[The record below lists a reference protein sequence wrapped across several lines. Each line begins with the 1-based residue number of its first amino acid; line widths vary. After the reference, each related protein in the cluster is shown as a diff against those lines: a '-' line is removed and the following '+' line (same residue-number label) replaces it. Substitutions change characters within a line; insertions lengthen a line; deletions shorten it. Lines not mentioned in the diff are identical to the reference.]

1 MVRPDLERRRREQ
14 RARARRQRIGA
25 SAAVAAAA
33 VAGVAVAG
41 VMIAGA
47 GTGDDTSSTAQAPAY
62 RQPTTA
68 SPAPE
73 PEPVSTPTT
82 ETTATAPTGESPQRI
97 RPPVPG
103 PGTVITEGPKSAGR
117 KVALTID
124 DGTCATCVDRILD
137 VVERTGGKVT
147 LFPNGVYASSWEPQ
161 AKRIRALIDKGQVT
175 LGNHTYSHQVSTQ
188 IGPTAFGADLQR
200 NEDWIQRTFKVTG
213 RPWFRPPYGDRNAAI
228 DAAAGQRG
236 YRKVIMWSG
245 TVADSQPRSEGYIL
259 DAIDYWA
266 RPGSIILMH
275 ANYPAT
281 GRALPRIFRML
292 EKKRLEAVTLQELL
306 AGSSP
311 AAATVQG

>member
-1 MVRPDLERRRREQ
+1 MERPDLEKRRAERRARTQRRRRN
-14 RARARRQRIGA
+14 GA
-25 SAAVAAAA
+25 LAAVAVVAVGA
-33 VAGVAVAG
+33 VAVGVLVAG
-41 VMIAGA
+41 GGGGA
-47 GTGDDTSSTAQAPAY
+47 PEPTVASAPAY

-73 PEPVSTPTT
+73 PEPV
-82 ETTATAPTGESPQRI
+82 ATKAEAVAQSPQRI

-103 PGTVITEGPKSAGR
+103 PGRVITEGPASAGR

-124 DGTCATCVDRILD
+124 DGTCASCVDRILD
-137 VVERTGGKVT
+137 VVEKTGGKVT
-147 LFPNGVYASSWEPQ
+147 LFPNGVYGSSWEPQ
-161 AKRIRALIDKGQVT
+161 AKRIRDLVAKGQVT
-175 LGNHTYSHQVSTQ
+175 LGNHTYSHGVATQ
-188 IGPTAFGADLQR
+188 LGPAAFGADLQR
-200 NEDWIQRTFKVTG
+200 NEDWIQKTFKITG
-213 RPWFRPPYGDRNAAI
+213 RPWFRPPYGDRNASI

-281 GRALPRIFRML
+281 ARALPKIFRAL
-292 EKKRLEAVTLQELL
+292 EKRGLEPVTLAELL
-306 AGSSP
+306 GGEAPG
-311 AAATVQG
+311 T

>member
-1 MVRPDLERRRREQ
+1 MDRPDLERRRAE
-14 RARARRQRIGA
+14 RRQRTRRRRLLVL
-25 SAAVAAAA
+25 SAVGVVA
-33 VAGVAVAG
+33 VAGVATAG
-41 VMIAGA
+41 VMVMG
-47 GTGDDTSSTAQAPAY
+47 GGSSDPPEATAQAPAY

-73 PEPVSTPTT
+73 PAPAASK
-82 ETTATAPTGESPQRI
+82 TTATAATTTPAGESPQRI

-103 PGTVITEGPKSAGR
+103 PGTVITEGPRSAGR

-124 DGTCATCVDRILD
+124 DGTCASCVDRILD

-147 LFPNGVYASSWEPQ
+147 LFPNGVYGSSWEPQ
-161 AKRIRALIDKGQVT
+161 AKRIRALIDTGQVT

-188 IGPTAFGADLQR
+188 IGPTAFAADLQR
-200 NEDWIQRTFKVTG
+200 NEDWIQKTFKVTG

-292 EKKRLEAVTLQELL
+292 EKKGLEPVTLAELL
-306 AGSSP
+306 GGSGATAD
-311 AAATVQG
+311 AAR

>member
-1 MVRPDLERRRREQ
+1 MERPDLEKRRAERRARTQRRRRN
-14 RARARRQRIGA
+14 GA
-25 SAAVAAAA
+25 LAAVAVVAAGA
-33 VAGVAVAG
+33 VAVGVLVAG
-41 VMIAGA
+41 G
-47 GTGDDTSSTAQAPAY
+47 GGDAPEPTVASAPAY

-73 PEPVSTPTT
+73 PEPV
-82 ETTATAPTGESPQRI
+82 ATKAEAVAQSPQRI

-103 PGTVITEGPKSAGR
+103 PGRVITEGPASAGR

-124 DGTCATCVDRILD
+124 DGTCASCVDRILD
-137 VVERTGGKVT
+137 VVEKTGGKVT
-147 LFPNGVYASSWEPQ
+147 LFPNGVYGSSWEPQ
-161 AKRIRALIDKGQVT
+161 AKRIRDLVAKGQVT
-175 LGNHTYSHQVSTQ
+175 LGNHTYSHGVSTQ

-200 NEDWIQRTFKVTG
+200 NEDWIQKTSKITG
-213 RPWFRPPYGDRNAAI
+213 RPWFRPPYGDRNASI

-281 GRALPRIFRML
+281 AKALPKIFRALEKRGL
-292 EKKRLEAVTLQELL
+292 EPVTLAELL
-306 AGSSP
+306 GGEAPG
-311 AAATVQG
+311 T